1 MAPKTRKITFSQE
14 QIFFFHQDLLVLI
27 LVSYWKSQFFP
38 LPSIDMGCI
47 TCFTSPNKS
56 FINSLANRRLP
67 CKSEKMNYKFKKKT
81 CIGQANLV
89 LLCLWLQK
97 IDLSGG
103 FPCMLLVV
111 FSILRIWH
119 FLVVFFA
126 FHIFFSLSRKYYYK
140 IPANCSILGPF
151 FPNASLPSTVREC
164 ILSDQQMRTESWSGA
179 HVFELWHLHC
189 KIEPAHWHCSSF
201 SVHELFNSRLGPLEC
216 NKASHQMRA

>member
-119 FLVVFFA
+119 FLVVFFCIPHFLFTIKEVLLQNPCKLFDTGA
-126 FHIFFSLSRKYYYK
+126 VFSQCVPPLNSAWVYIIR
-140 IPANCSILGPF
+140 
-151 FPNASLPSTVREC
+151 STNENRVLERSPC
-164 ILSDQQMRTESWSGA
+164 IWTLTPPLQNRTCPLALFLLFSPWIIQQPPR
-179 HVFELWHLHC
+179 
-189 KIEPAHWHCSSF
+189 SF
-201 SVHELFNSRLGPLEC
+201 GV
-216 NKASHQMRA
+216 